1 VSRFFGRQ
9 FEVLINDDI
18 FIEATTGRQF
28 RIVFEVLVDFNGS
41 HSYADIAIYNLS
53 KTTESKAFTKGSII
67 GLRAG
72 YDDAIDFIFKGEI
85 RNTFKERDG
94 PDTITRIIAHG
105 GSEATKSVNKSL
117 GKGVKVTALIR
128 ECATALGFPIV
139 MNDDDFANES
149 VYSRG
154 YSLNGDP
161 AKILDKLANTH
172 GFSYTIEN
180 RRIVVVGKNSFRSGT
195 PYVISQAN
203 GMEGIPEITEVGVD
217 ANVRL
222 TPKIRIGG
230 QIDVQSELSTFN
242 FSNLYFQNIPANA
255 GSGIYN
261 VQRLKY
267 SGDSWGDTW
276 TTSVTGFRPFTG

>member
-1 VSRFFGRQ
+1 MSRFFGRR
-9 FEVLINDDI
+9 FEVLIDDNT
-18 FIEATTGRQF
+18 FIKATAGRQF
-28 RIVFEVLVDFNGS
+28 RIVFEVLVDFNGY

-53 KTTESKAFTKGSII
+53 KTTESKAFKKGSVI

-72 YDDAIDFIFKGEI
+72 YVDAIDFIFKGEI
-85 RNTFKERDG
+85 RNTFKERVG

-105 GSEATKSVNKSL
+105 GSEAIKSITQPL
-117 GKGVKVTALIR
+117 GKGVKVPTLIR
-128 ECATALGFPIV
+128 ACASALGFPVV
-139 MNDDDFANES
+139 MDDNDFVNEP

-161 AKILDKLANTH
+161 SKILDKLANTH

-180 RRIVVVGKNSFRSGT
+180 RRVVVVGKNSFRAGA

-203 GMEGIPEITEVGVD
+203 GMEGIPEINEVGVD

-230 QIDVQSELSTFN
+230 QVDVQSKLSTFN
-242 FSNLYFQNIPANA
+242 FSNLYFQNVPANA
-255 GSGIYN
+255 GSGVYN

-276 TTSVTGFRPFTG
+276 TTSVSAIRPFTG